1 MDLKKTRF
9 KLSEQQISTTLSGES
24 VILNHQKGEYYS
36 LDAVGTSIW
45 EMLKESPKNLEEI
58 VGNILENFETNAVDA
73 SQDIQDLL
81 LDMLNEKLVEIDS

>member
-1 MDLKKTRF
+1 MDFKKTRF

-58 VGNILENFETNAVDA
+58 VGNILENFETNAEDA
-73 SQDIQDLL
+73 TQDIQNLL
-81 LDMLNEKLVEIDS
+81 LDMINEKLVEIDS

>member
-1 MDLKKTRF
+1 MDFKKTRF

-45 EMLKESPKNLEEI
+45 EMIKESPKNLEEI
-58 VGNILENFETNAVDA
+58 VGNILENFETNAEDA
-73 SQDIQDLL
+73 TQDIQNLL
-81 LDMLNEKLVEIDS
+81 LDMINEKLVEIDS